1 VPRPR
6 SATEAEAVRE
16 RGLRREKRI
25 LTSLLVE
32 EISHS
37 GAQVGAKPPSL
48 KSNVTWTLWSNI
60 VSAGCQWG
68 MVVVIA
74 KLGNAAMVGQYA
86 YALAIV
92 APLILFTNLQLRAIQ
107 ATDVRGEF
115 EFGDYLG
122 LRLLTTTLAGLL
134 IVLLAASGL
143 HAIDTALVILGLM
156 LSRSMESIS
165 DVFYGFLQQ
174 KERLD
179 YIARSTMIRSPL
191 SLAVLAAAVY
201 VTHSV
206 FIGTLGLVS
215 IALIV
220 LFAYDIP
227 VSARLANALRAVQ
240 VVNVPRSFRPM
251 WRRSQMKQ
259 LTWTAIPLGG
269 VMCLISLQTNI
280 PRYFIESSL
289 GEAQVG
295 IFAALAYVVAAGNI
309 ITEALGQ
316 SVTPRLAQMYHL
328 QNRSGFRKLLLRMLA
343 LAAAAG
349 AFVVAVGWTVGP
361 QLLSFLYKPE
371 YVRRFDVFL
380 VLLASAG
387 PTYIASFLGYGLTAA
402 RLFWIQ
408 LPLSILS
415 TGSIA
420 VACLVLVPA
429 TGLRGAAE
437 AVLLVSVLRVI
448 AMAVIITRAT
458 GRSRSVTV

>member
-1 VPRPR
+1 MPDGMLGRFG
-6 SATEAEAVRE
+6 E
-16 RGLRREKRI
+16 RQTLS
-25 LTSLLVE
+25 SLVVE
-32 EISHS
+32 EISPY
-37 GAQVGAKPPSL
+37 GAGLDAKPPSL
-48 KSNVTWTLWSNI
+48 KSNVTWTLWSNV

-74 KLGNAAMVGQYA
+74 KLGSAAMVGQYA

-122 LRLLTTTLAGLL
+122 LRVLATTLAAVL
-134 IVLLAASGL
+134 IVLLVASGA
-143 HAIDTALVILGLM
+143 HATDTALVILGLM
-156 LSRSMESIS
+156 LSRSVESIS

-179 YIARSTMIRSPL
+179 YIARSMMIRSPL
-191 SLAVLAAAVY
+191 SLAVLATGVY

-206 FIGTLGLVS
+206 FVGTLGLIS

-227 VSARLANALRAVQ
+227 VSARLANTLRAVQ
-240 VVNVPRSFRPM
+240 TVNVPRNFRPV
-251 WRRSQMKQ
+251 WRRSQMKK
-259 LTWTAIPLGG
+259 LIWTAIPLGG
-269 VMCLISLQTNI
+269 VMCLISLQINI
-280 PRYFIESSL
+280 PRYFIESSM
-289 GEAQVG
+289 GVAQVG

-309 ITEALGQ
+309 VTEALGQ
-316 SVTPRLAQMYHL
+316 SVTPRMARMYHL
-328 QNRSGFRKLLLRMLA
+328 RNWSGFRKLLLQMVALGAVGGMLA
-343 LAAAAG
+343 L
-349 AFVVAVGWTVGP
+349 VVGWAVGP
-361 QLLSFLYKPE
+361 QLLSLLYKPE
-371 YVRRFDVFL
+371 YVKRFDVFL
-380 VLLASAG
+380 ILLASSG
-387 PTYIASFLGYGLTAA
+387 PTYIASFLGYGMTAA

-429 TGLRGAAE
+429 RGLRGAAE
-437 AVLLVSVLRVI
+437 AVLVVSVLRVVV
-448 AMAVIITRAT
+448 MAVIITRAT
-458 GRSRSVTV
+458 ARARGVAA